1 MTRRVFVDTGAL
13 LALASPSDQ
22 CHAAAVR
29 TARGLTKDGATLVGT
44 TLILGELHTLLLYRR
59 DAETAR
65 RVVAAVLDDPA
76 YEWLETT
83 AELAREATAAWL
95 ERFADQRFTLTD
107 AVSFE
112 VMRRAK
118 LKAAFAFDQHFVTAG
133 FELVK

>member
-22 CHAAAVR
+22 SHATAAR
-29 TARGLTKDGATLVGT
+29 IARSLQKEGAALVGT
-44 TLILGELHTLLLYRR
+44 TLVLGELHTLLLYRR
-59 DAETAR
+59 NAGIAR

-95 ERFADQRFTLTD
+95 ERFVDQGFTLTD

-118 LKAAFAFDQHFVTAG
+118 VRTAFAFDQHFVTAG
-133 FELVK
+133 YELLR